1 MIQSLLCGLLVSWL
15 LLYYELGLGA
25 FLSVQLLL
33 LLVGYNMAK
42 QGLMNKNWWR
52 KATYIF
58 ALSLVFI
65 VRDMLLFKVLTFMA
79 LPFAFGLFYVPIKDL
94 SLKMLIPCWVYS
106 VFRPLAEI
114 HLLIK
119 DGSEKLLKG
128 RENVK
133 HILFGLLI
141 SAAFLVFV
149 LPLLISS
156 DLVVEALASDFLE
169 GFEITGSL
177 LFRILF
183 TIGLSSYLY
192 AQGQKKMVQYLARKP
207 KSEETLVPETHK
219 KGSLEIV
226 INTFLTVINLVYGLF
241 VYIQIRYLFLMA
253 GTLPEGITYAE
264 YAREGF
270 FQLLLVAVINVVLV
284 AILEFLNQKQLRNQ
298 RWLENCTLSMTLM
311 MSISSFYRMHLYESY
326 YGYTSLRMLVFMF
339 LIFLMGLILLLMVYI
354 FSYKKTVLN
363 CLLGF
368 ILLYYLGSSLFNIDG
383 FVAKENIARYEENG
397 QIHIYYLTRLS
408 EDARSVV
415 EPFLIEH
422 EDLYAEQYA
431 EQKIGTYD
439 RQDDYPMEGYHEDW
453 RKETN
458 WSSKDGK
465 EPWQAWNRM
474 KTFGNQ

>member
-1 MIQSLLCGLLVSWL
+1 MILSVLCGLLVSWL

-42 QGLMNKNWWR
+42 QGLMNKNWWL

-79 LPFAFGLFYVPIKDL
+79 LPLAFGLFYVPIKDL
-94 SLKMLIPCWVYS
+94 SLKMIVPCWVYS

-119 DGSEKLLKG
+119 DSSEKLLKG

-133 HILFGLLI
+133 HIFFGLLV
-141 SAAFLVFV
+141 SAVFLVFV

-169 GFEITGSL
+169 GFEITASL

-183 TIGLSSYLY
+183 IVGLSSYLY
-192 AQGQKKMVQYLARKP
+192 AQGRKKMVSYLPHKP
-207 KSEETLVPETHK
+207 KPEETLVPEAHK

-253 GTLPEGITYAE
+253 GSLPEGITYAE

-270 FQLLLVAVINVVLV
+270 FQLLLVAVINVMLV

-311 MSISSFYRMHLYESY
+311 MSISSFYRMYLYESY

-339 LIFLMGLILLLMVYI
+339 LIFLMGLILLLMAYI
-354 FSYKKTVLN
+354 FSYKKIVLN

-368 ILLYYLGSSLFNIDG
+368 VLLYYLGSSLFNIDG
-383 FVAKENIARYEENG
+383 YVAKENIARYEENG

-408 EDARSVV
+408 EDARSVA

-422 EDLYAEQYA
+422 EDLYAEQHV
-431 EQKIGTYD
+431 GTYD
-439 RQDDYPMEGYHEDW
+439 RQDDYPMEGYQEDW
-453 RKETN
+453 RKETD
-458 WSSKDGK
+458 WSSKDRE

-474 KTFGNQ
+474 KAPGN